1 MLEYKNSKTGSL
13 WHMPGDIRINEMDDY
28 SHLIK
33 LMIYNDN
40 RIIKKKMQ
48 ELANCLVQ
56 VKEKRRLG
64 E

>member
-1 MLEYKNSKTGSL
+1 MLEYKNNKMGSL
-13 WHMPGDIRINEMDDY
+13 WRMPGEISLSEMDDY

-40 RIIKKKMQ
+40 RIVKNKMQ
-48 ELANCLVQ
+48 ALANCLVQ
-56 VKEKRRLG
+56 VRERRLG

>member
-1 MLEYKNSKTGSL
+1 MLEYKNKKTGSL

>member
-1 MLEYKNSKTGSL
+1 MLEYKNNKTGSL
-13 WHMPGDIRINEMDDY
+13 WRMPGEISLSEMDDY

-40 RIIKKKMQ
+40 RIVKNKMQ
-48 ELANCLVQ
+48 ELTNCLVQ
-56 VKEKRRLG
+56 VRERRLG